1 MTDSA
6 AFAAL
11 SPTTLADV
19 LGRAQIMR
27 LGIAPLWA
35 GMPRVAGPAFP
46 VRCPPGDNLMLHAAI
61 YRAPIGSIIVVAAGD
76 CDYAVA
82 GGNVCRTA
90 QRHGITAFVI
100 DGVIRDLGE
109 VREARFPVFA
119 RGVQPIPGV
128 KGRLDAFN
136 QPVVCGGVTVNPG
149 DLVVADEEGIVV
161 VPSDQANAILL
172 AAQQRAAK
180 DAAETLDEWE
190 ASHRKKIDALLAE
203 KGFTPAG
210 PTGG

>member
-61 YRAPIGSIIVVAAGD
+61 HRAPAGSVMVVQAGD
-76 CDYAVA
+76 LDYAVA
-82 GGNVCRTA
+82 GGNVCAVA
-90 QRHGITAFVI
+90 QRRGIAGIVV
-100 DGVIRDLGE
+100 DGLIRD
-109 VREARFPVFA
+109 VAEARANGFPVYA
-119 RGVQPIPGV
+119 RGVIPYPGGKEV
-128 KGRLDAFN
+128 VLPLN
-136 QPVVCGGVTVNPG
+136 TPVVCGGVSVAPG
-149 DLVVADEEGIVV
+149 DIVVADEEGIVV
-161 VPSDQANAILL
+161 VPHAQAETIL
-172 AAQQRAAK
+172 ARAQAKAAK
-180 DAAETLDEWE
+180 DGAETLDAWE
-190 ASHRKKIDALLAE
+190 AAHHARIEEILRRK
-203 KGFTPAG
+203 GYAG
-210 PTGG
+210 